1 VEIWI
6 NLEGR
11 DIFIIMIFFIG
22 NGNIMVDMKNLLKS
36 KQKYG
41 DAEFQMMAMRGGDGR
56 WRWVLSNDN

>member
-1 VEIWI
+1 VQIWI

-11 DIFIIMIFFIG
+11 DIYIIVIIFIG

-41 DAEFQMMAMRGGDGR
+41 DAEFQMMAM
-56 WRWVLSNDN
+56 